1 MNNNRSLV
9 FISHANTEDN
19 EFSRWLSLQLAKNGY
34 RTWCDLTRLL
44 GGEDFWSDIENTIR
58 DKACK
63 FVYVLSRTSN
73 HKPGPLQELHLA
85 DGVAKKEG
93 LSDFIIPLII
103 DDLPVSEFN
112 IQVARRNAID
122 FSRGWA
128 AGLLQLLEKLEK
140 ENIQKDPGFT
150 PDSVASWWKTQFATE
165 CKIINGHDEY
175 LSNIFPITELPQTL
189 FAHALKPSFTFL
201 SKPTRYPYHRHES
214 LLLSFATASD
224 LEQCFGI
231 SGCISNSREISLGEF
246 VRDKNPLNMRE
257 SNAKNIIMDLLRQA
271 WENSIDDLGMLKYE
285 LTQRNIT
292 AYFKND
298 FLQNNRV
305 KISGIS
311 EKDTS
316 RNIVG
321 YETRKDWSGNIL
333 GKRYWHYSLQFRPTF
348 TPVMA
353 FTAISHVL
361 FSYDG
366 HNILENKNLI
376 QRLRR
381 SKCRDWWNSEWRDR
395 VIGTVQWI
403 ASGQDDIYFAL
414 GSKTIVKIG
423 SKPLSLMSDVSYIEP
438 TSKIVIF
445 EDEEDDEEVTE

>member
-1 MNNNRSLV
+1 
-9 FISHANTEDN
+9 
-19 EFSRWLSLQLAKNGY
+19 
-34 RTWCDLTRLL
+34 
-44 GGEDFWSDIENTIR
+44 
-58 DKACK
+58 
-63 FVYVLSRTSN
+63 
-73 HKPGPLQELHLA
+73 
-85 DGVAKKEG
+85 
-93 LSDFIIPLII
+93 
-103 DDLPVSEFN
+103 
-112 IQVARRNAID
+112 
-122 FSRGWA
+122 
-128 AGLLQLLEKLEK
+128 
-140 ENIQKDPGFT
+140 
-150 PDSVASWWKTQFATE
+150 
-165 CKIINGHDEY
+165 
-175 LSNIFPITELPQTL
+175 
-189 FAHALKPSFTFL
+189 
-201 SKPTRYPYHRHES
+201 
-214 LLLSFATASD
+214 
-224 LEQCFGI
+224 
-231 SGCISNSREISLGEF
+231 
-246 VRDKNPLNMRE
+246 
-257 SNAKNIIMDLLRQA
+257 
-271 WENSIDDLGMLKYE
+271 MLKYE